1 MLKRHSQLFEHL
13 MLLGDLVVVGGIWLL
28 AYYLR
33 FYGGP
38 IPVYK
43 GIPPFRVY
51 LLLLAVILPIWAVA
65 FKAFGLYRPRRIS
78 SRLREILDIA
88 KASTFSILVL
98 VTVTFFLRQYEF
110 SRLVFLY
117 FWILSTT
124 AVSFMRGA
132 FRELLRFARRKGY
145 NLRYALV
152 VGVGRTA
159 QALVEKLMS
168 HPELGLQI
176 VGFLSE
182 DPGLVGSEVRGLKV
196 VGSYHDVSRVVMEK
210 GIDQVFIALPFESSH
225 RVGEVLK
232 ALGDQPLDIKVVPDL
247 QQYVT
252 LRGGVEDFEGLP
264 IISLQESPLYGWNL
278 VFKRAFDLVFSTLA
292 LLLTA
297 PLMLV
302 IALLIRLTSPGPIFY
317 RQERMGLDGRVFTM
331 LKFRTMRAD
340 AEEESGPVWAVRD
353 DPRRTRVGAFLR
365 RTSLDE
371 LPQLINVLKGEMS
384 LVGPRPERPVFIEA
398 FRRQIPR
405 YMLRHKMKA
414 GMTGWAQ
421 VNGWRG
427 NTSLEK
433 RIEYDLYYI
442 EHWSLLFDLKI
453 LGLTLWKGLV
463 NRNAY

>member
-1 MLKRHSQLFEHL
+1 MLKRHSQFFEHL
-13 MLLGDLVVVGGIWLL
+13 MLIGDLIVVGGMWLL

-43 GIPPFRVY
+43 GIPPFRMY
-51 LLLLAVILPIWAVA
+51 LLLLAVIIPIWAVA

-110 SRLVFLY
+110 SRLVFLS
-117 FWILSTT
+117 FWVLSTT
-124 AVSFMRGA
+124 AVSLMRGA

-152 VGVGRTA
+152 VGAGRTA
-159 QALVEKLMS
+159 QALAEKLMS

-176 VGFLSE
+176 VGFLGE
-182 DPGLVGSEVRGLKV
+182 DPGLVGGEVRGLKV
-196 VGSYHDVSRVVMEK
+196 LGSYHDVSRVAEEK
-210 GIDQVFIALPFESSH
+210 GVDQVFIALPFESSH

-252 LRGGVEDFEGLP
+252 LRGGVEEFEGLP

-278 VFKRAFDLVFSTLA
+278 VFKRTFDLVFSTFA

-302 IALLIRLTSPGPIFY
+302 IALLIRLTSPGPVFY

-331 LKFRTMRAD
+331 LKFRTMRDD
-340 AEEESGPVWAVRD
+340 AEGESGPVWAVKD

-398 FRRQIPR
+398 FRKQIPR

-453 LGLTLWKGLV
+453 LWLTLWKGLV
-463 NRNAY
+463 NKNAY